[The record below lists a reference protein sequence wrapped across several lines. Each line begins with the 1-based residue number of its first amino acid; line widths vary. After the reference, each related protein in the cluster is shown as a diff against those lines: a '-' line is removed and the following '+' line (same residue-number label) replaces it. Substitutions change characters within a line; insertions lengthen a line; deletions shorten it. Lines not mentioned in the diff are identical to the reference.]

1 MLVVLQRFDKPT
13 VQIVFKERITATI
26 STQKMY
32 DFVEVCCMLLLP
44 YRAVQSNLLSI
55 KFNEDLPQL
64 LNSGVVTGKKET
76 QGKKTPK
83 FALTLHAAKHRRKI
97 RID

>member
-1 MLVVLQRFDKPT
+1 
-13 VQIVFKERITATI
+13 
-26 STQKMY
+26 
-32 DFVEVCCMLLLP
+32 MLLLP